1 MQGIPGQLT
10 MSVAAYLNLWI
21 FRFWLC
27 YLNHFWCIWKFCI
40 LLVLLF
46 CWSLVIWKSDK
57 HVEVTLCLN
66 LWESVMIGITLETTA
81 HDDSLKIFLPVLA
94 GGGCSCWIWPK
105 PTLGLCLW
113 YQLPKMYIVKQAE
126 TAGRPTDVKQRTC
139 SATQRTKR
147 VPNMIEPNASVRFV
161 TCWLLVTRRMPNVVT
176 GGVAWALLPHMHSL
190 ELTAMAPFG
199 RGPVDKEAL
208 GAG

>member
-1 MQGIPGQLT
+1 MSSQIGINVINRSEYFLCQASITILLISGVNYDNNSRNEGIPGQLT

-27 YLNHFWCIWKFCI
+27 YLNYFWCIWKFCI

-105 PTLGLCLW
+105 QPYWTVCYTNCQRCTPSW
-113 YQLPKMYIVKQAE
+113 NC
-126 TAGRPTDVKQRTC
+126 RSTDRC
-139 SATQRTKR
+139 
-147 VPNMIEPNASVRFV
+147 
-161 TCWLLVTRRMPNVVT
+161 
-176 GGVAWALLPHMHSL
+176 
-190 ELTAMAPFG
+190 
-199 RGPVDKEAL
+199 
-208 GAG
+208 